1 MNEHSL
7 PKSEKLC
14 SRTAINRLFA
24 EGSAFIVYPLRVVYR
39 IDDGSTAP
47 PQFFVNI
54 PKRNFKRA
62 VKRVYLRRRIREAY
76 RLHKEILAE
85 PLSCRHQSMHVAFP
99 YLDKNLNDFHSI
111 ERKMGEALHR
121 LVQKTEPQQPDP
133 PVVEP

>member
-39 IDDGSTAP
+39 IDDDSTAP

-85 PLSCRHQSMHVAFP
+85 PLLQRQQSMHVAFL
-99 YLDKNLNDFHSI
+99 YLDKNLNDFHTI
-111 ERKMGEALHR
+111 ERKMVEALQR
-121 LVQKTEPQQPDP
+121 LVQKTEPQPTP
-133 PVVEP
+133 PAVEP

>member
-39 IDDGSTAP
+39 IDDSSTAP

-76 RLHKEILAE
+76 RLHKEILAK
-85 PLSCRHQSMHVAFP
+85 PLLQRQQSMHVAFL
-99 YLDKNLNDFHSI
+99 YLDKNLNDFHTI
-111 ERKMGEALHR
+111 ERKMIEALQR
-121 LVQKTEPQQPDP
+121 LVQKSEQQPTP
-133 PVVEP
+133 PAVEP

>member
-1 MNEHSL
+1 MRFICKHTMNEHSL

-24 EGSAFIVYPLRVVYR
+24 EGGAFIVYR
-39 IDDGSTAP
+39 IDDGTTEP
-47 PQFFVNI
+47 PRFFINI

-85 PLSCRHQSMHVAFP
+85 PLARRNQSMHLAFL
-99 YLDKNLNDFHSI
+99 YLDKNLNDFHFI
-111 ERKMGEALHR
+111 EKKMVEALER
-121 LVQKTEPQQPDP
+121 LVQKTEPQ
-133 PVVEP
+133 EPSES